1 MKNLHAI
8 SRLLAAAEAAKDPLD
23 RLACRR
29 AAAWLRWCDG
39 YGATLTQSEADRV
52 AVGGALGEFA
62 RGLLRRLAERYP
74 SPIEDVRL
82 SYLDEDDGGATLPL
96 EFAADVNPAPVPVPG
111 PRKKVAEL
119 MAHRAKVDNPFAA
132 PESGF
137 PFSCDLPEPTP

>member
-8 SRLLAAAEAAKDPLD
+8 SLLLAAAEVAKDPLD

-39 YGATLTQSEADRV
+39 YGATLSQSEADRV
-52 AVGGALGEFA
+52 AAGGALGEFA
-62 RGLLRRLAERYP
+62 RGLLRRLAKSYP
-74 SPIEDVRL
+74 APIEDVRL
-82 SYLDEDDGGATLPL
+82 SYLDEDDGGATLPI
-96 EFAADVNPAPVPVPG
+96 EFAAAVDPAPVPG

-119 MAHRAKVDNPFAA
+119 MAHRSKVDNPFAA

-137 PFSCDLPEPTP
+137 PFSRDLPEPTP

>member
-39 YGATLTQSEADRV
+39 YGATLSQSEADRV

-62 RGLLRRLAERYP
+62 RGLLRRLAESYP
-74 SPIEDVRL
+74 APIEDVRL
-82 SYLDEDDGGATLPL
+82 SYLDEDDGGATLPI
-96 EFAADVNPAPVPVPG
+96 EFAAEVDPASFPVPG

-119 MAHRAKVDNPFAA
+119 VACGAKVDNPFAA
-132 PESGF
+132 PESCF
-137 PFSCDLPEPTP
+137 PFGRDLPEPTP